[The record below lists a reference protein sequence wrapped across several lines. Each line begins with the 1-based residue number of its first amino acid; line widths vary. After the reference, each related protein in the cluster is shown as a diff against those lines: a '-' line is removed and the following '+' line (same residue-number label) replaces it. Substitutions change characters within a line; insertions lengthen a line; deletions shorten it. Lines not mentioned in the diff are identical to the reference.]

1 MSPSAEAAERRFP
14 AVFGC
19 RRTSVG
25 TTEYL
30 LGMYVAGVIRGT
42 TAEVRDVVRAR
53 TPTHSRLRDRLV
65 GIALATIGFDLL
77 CAVLAFVFEH
87 DAKQTQVTSFGSA
100 LFWTS
105 TQLLTVSSS
114 IQNPISTPARLLDVA
129 MEVYAITVVASLAG
143 AMGAFMVKRG
153 SELEHAAE
161 RAKDAAEHPRVHGT
175 TGS

>member
-1 MSPSAEAAERRFP
+1 
-14 AVFGC
+14 
-19 RRTSVG
+19 
-25 TTEYL
+25 
-30 LGMYVAGVIRGT
+30 MYVVGVIRNT

-114 IQNPISTPARLLDVA
+114 FQNPISTPARLLDVA

-143 AMGAFMVKRG
+143 AMGAFMTKRG
-153 SELEHAAE
+153 AELEQAAE
-161 RAKDAAEHPRVHGT
+161 RAKNAAEHHRGHGT
-175 TGS
+175 TAG

>member
-1 MSPSAEAAERRFP
+1 
-14 AVFGC
+14 
-19 RRTSVG
+19 
-25 TTEYL
+25 
-30 LGMYVAGVIRGT
+30 MYVAGVIRN
-42 TAEVRDVVRAR
+42 TAMEVRDVVRAR

-65 GIALATIGFDLL
+65 GIALATIAVDLV

-87 DAKQTQVTSFGSA
+87 HAKQTQIMSFGSA

-114 IQNPISTPARLLDVA
+114 IQNPISTLGRLLDVA

-153 SELEHAAE
+153 AEIEQATE
-161 RAKDAAEHPRVHGT
+161 RAKNAP
-175 TGS
+175 

>member
-1 MSPSAEAAERRFP
+1 
-14 AVFGC
+14 
-19 RRTSVG
+19 
-25 TTEYL
+25 
-30 LGMYVAGVIRGT
+30 
-42 TAEVRDVVRAR
+42 
-53 TPTHSRLRDRLV
+53 V

-87 DAKQTQVTSFGSA
+87 DVKQTQLTSFGSA

-153 SELEHAAE
+153 AEIEQAAE
-161 RAKDAAEHPRVHGT
+161 RAKNAAEQKSVHGT
-175 TGS
+175 TAGGAVAN